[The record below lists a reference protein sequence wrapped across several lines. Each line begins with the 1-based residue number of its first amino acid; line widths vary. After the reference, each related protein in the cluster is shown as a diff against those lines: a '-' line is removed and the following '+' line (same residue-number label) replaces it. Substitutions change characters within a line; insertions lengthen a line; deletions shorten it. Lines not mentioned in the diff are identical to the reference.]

1 MQKFKKEVRAFYK
14 PYYDKGDEAHTIAH
28 ADDVCKLALKMNSG
42 EYNEKLIVLSA
53 YIHDIFNS
61 ANRAK
66 HHKLAYEYVL
76 KADDRFLKELNKEE
90 LELVAHA
97 TLEHRASFK
106 GEFFSKLSEIISS
119 ADRGEPKIEPI
130 VIRSMQFNNA
140 NVQDVVEH
148 IKDKYAKGGYAKFP
162 KLYIEHF
169 KEEFKHFQESAKN
182 ITKVQVLE
190 IWSSKN

>member
-42 EYNEKLIVLSA
+42 EYDEKLIVLSA

-76 KADDRFLKELNKEE
+76 KADDRFLKELNKDE

-130 VIRSMQFNNA
+130 VVRCMQFNS
-140 NVQDVVEH
+140 NVDSVVEH
-148 IKDKYAKGGYAKFP
+148 VKDKYSKSGYANYP
-162 KLYIEHF
+162 KLYVDYF
-169 KEEFKHFQESAKN
+169 GKEFEQFLEDAKN
-182 ITKVQVLE
+182 ITKEQV
-190 IWSSKN
+190 IKYCSSKN